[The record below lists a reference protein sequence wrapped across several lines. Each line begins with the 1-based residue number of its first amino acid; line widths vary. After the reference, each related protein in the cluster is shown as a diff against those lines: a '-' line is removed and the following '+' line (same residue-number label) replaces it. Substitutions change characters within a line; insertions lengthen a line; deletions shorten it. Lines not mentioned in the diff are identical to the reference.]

1 MLPDFRFVFG
11 AALAFAMLGTAGFG
25 LAISVRLLHDAD
37 MASIEPTH
45 SLAYAEPVQ
54 ENPSRDIDSAPGFAG
69 AAGGPEDHAGLE
81 ASPPP
86 ASGSPGNPDERV
98 AASPPEHAE
107 EEATA
112 GKPAETASARTAEA
126 APAEPT
132 PAAEESKIAPPD
144 AAAEA
149 ARTGT
154 PFPDPERLATAPALV
169 PAAESRKGEDPPA
182 QLETDL
188 QATPASASAT
198 TPVRPV
204 HRKPRPRLARVQRP
218 APAEQSF
225 QTLGFPTSNT
235 QWPGYND
242 QWGTAPATKK
252 R

>member
-11 AALAFAMLGTAGFG
+11 AALALAMLGTAGFG

-37 MASIEPTH
+37 MASIKPTH
-45 SLAYAEPVQ
+45 SLAYAEPLQ
-54 ENPSRDIDSAPGFAG
+54 ENPLRDIDGAPGFAG
-69 AAGGPEDHAGLE
+69 AAGRPKDHAGLE

-86 ASGSPGNPDERV
+86 ASGSPGKPDERA
-98 AASPPEHAE
+98 AASPPEHAT

-112 GKPAETASARTAEA
+112 DKPAETASARTAEA
-126 APAEPT
+126 TSAEPA

-154 PFPDPERLATAPALV
+154 PLPDPERLATAPALV

-188 QATPASASAT
+188 QATPAAASAT
-198 TPVRPV
+198 TPLRPV
-204 HRKPRPRLARVQRP
+204 HRKPRPRLARLQRP

-235 QWPGYND
+235 QWPSYND
-242 QWGTAPATKK
+242 QWGTAPTTKK